1 MKLPLRILGV
11 ALSVF
16 LAASAFG
23 QKIGKPAPDF
33 TGPNPFNAD
42 KEVKLANYKG
52 RVLLLWFFRSGDSG
66 SVASIKTL
74 VDINKNYGKNGVVV
88 VGFTPEER
96 EKVESFIKGREIPF
110 VVFSGGTLHR
120 LYEVAALPQVVI
132 IDPEGVVAWRG
143 HPGDELEERVKRQI
157 ARTPPVGSDAKALK
171 DRLTRA
177 QQALE
182 KGDAARA
189 YSLAKSIIDIAE
201 VTGQSVD
208 QAKSVQNKAEEA
220 AKKLLE
226 KMKEDAKGGDKS
238 AESIAKLADM
248 SVRMPGTDAARE
260 ADEELGRLRGDI
272 RTKNLVRAAIDD
284 SRGAMRND
292 DAAELESLQRYT
304 EALDTYKDVTDKY
317 ADTPAGKTAQ
327 TAIERINTDP
337 TIQGT
342 IRAKRAEQEADRWLD
357 LGDRYATCGL
367 ADLAR
372 KQYERLI
379 ESHPKTGAAASAK
392 KRLETLP
399 KES

>member
-1 MKLPLRILGV
+1 MKLPLRLVGV
-11 ALSVF
+11 AFSAL

-52 RVLLLWFFRSGDSG
+52 RILLLWFFRSGDSG

-74 VDINKNYGKNGVVV
+74 VEINKNYGKNGVVV

-132 IDPEGVVAWRG
+132 IDPESVVAWRG

-171 DRLTRA
+171 DRLARA

-189 YSLAKSIIDIAE
+189 YALVKSIIDIAE

-238 AESIAKLADM
+238 AASIAKLADI

-260 ADEELGRLRGDI
+260 ADEELGRMRGDI
-272 RTKNLVRAAIDD
+272 RTKNLVRTAIDD

-327 TAIERINTDP
+327 AAIERINTDP
-337 TIQGT
+337 KIQGT
-342 IRAKRAEQEADRWLD
+342 IRAKRAEEEADRWLD

-372 KQYERLI
+372 KQYDKLLEA
-379 ESHPKTGAAASAK
+379 HPKTAAAANAK
-392 KRLETLP
+392 KRIEALP